1 MNRFTQTPAPRRWP
15 SVDASYRLAI
25 VAVLVFYAIGVFA
38 TRYVE
43 PSEPELA
50 QQVADDTQQAIT
62 DATQAMKGEP

>member
-1 MNRFTQTPAPRRWP
+1 MTSLPYWLASAAIALLLGAAPLL
-15 SVDASYRLAI
+15 D
-25 VAVLVFYAIGVFA
+25 
-38 TRYVE
+38 E